1 MIKKVTKK
9 SKKEEVAFLAKSPWT
24 KNEKKVL
31 AQCLRSGKSAVETA
45 NELGRTVTAVW
56 CMKHK
61 MVKSGEIKTAK
72 AFRNHR
78 IDTPVTKL
86 KNAKKVAKTSAK
98 PVSTAKKRK

>member
-1 MIKKVTKK
+1 MTKKVTKT
-9 SKKEEVAFLAKSPWT
+9 KKEVAILAKSPWT

-45 NELGRTVTAVW
+45 SELGRTVAAVW

-61 MVKSGEIKTAK
+61 MVQSGEIKTAK
-72 AFRNHR
+72 AFRSHR
-78 IDTPVTKL
+78 IDAPVAKPKT
-86 KNAKKVAKTSAK
+86 AKKVSKTSAK